1 MTKFIAIVFF
11 ENNVRPPLKFEK
23 WINDTSINKGQFQ
36 RFITKH
42 YPLASYANLYDKS
55 NNKYHSR
62 LKF

>member
-23 WINDTSINKGQFQ
+23 WINEKSIEKEYFQ
-36 RFITKH
+36 RFIRKH
-42 YPLASYANLYDKS
+42 YKLASYANLYDKS